1 MQEYNA
7 KKDEEVLAE
16 IYRNCKLA
24 LQSIEDILPE
34 CEDGELKAEM
44 QSQSEGYERISAKAS
59 AYAKNK
65 QIELK
70 EPNPLKKMM
79 MWGSIKMST
88 LADDSRSH
96 IADMMVQGTVMGI
109 NALRTSRGDT
119 KEDENDEVVAL
130 LDEMIEREEE
140 FEKRWKEYL

>member
-1 MQEYNA
+1 MQEYNP

-34 CEDGELKAEM
+34 CDDGELKAEIE
-44 QSQSEGYERISAKAS
+44 SQSEGYERISEKAS

-79 MWGSIKMST
+79 MWGAIKMST
-88 LADDSRSH
+88 LTNGTRSH
-96 IADMMVQGTVMGI
+96 IAEKMIRGTVMGI
-109 NALRTSRGDT
+109 TSLKT
-119 KEDENDEVVAL
+119 TQSESQSEDENVTNL
-130 LDEMIEREEE
+130 LNELIQLEERY
-140 FEKRWKEYL
+140 EKKLKSYL

>member
-79 MWGSIKMST
+79 MWGSIKKST
-88 LADDSRSH
+88 LTNASRSH
-96 IADMMVQGTVMGI
+96 VAEMMIRGTVMGI
-109 NALRTSRGDT
+109 TSLKT
-119 KEDENDEVVAL
+119 TQTESESEDENVKNL
-130 LDEMIEREEE
+130 LNELIELEERY
-140 FEKRWKEYL
+140 EKKLKSYL

>member
-34 CEDGELKAEM
+34 CEDGDLKAEM

-70 EPNPLKKMM
+70 EPNPFKKMM

-88 LADDSRSH
+88 LTNGSRSH
-96 IADMMVQGTVMGI
+96 VAEMMIRGTVMGI
-109 NALRTSRGDT
+109 TSLKT
-119 KEDENDEVVAL
+119 TQTESESEDESVKNL
-130 LDEMIEREEE
+130 LNELIELEERY
-140 FEKRWKEYL
+140 EKKLKSYL

>member
-34 CEDGELKAEM
+34 CEDGDLKAEM

-88 LADDSRSH
+88 LTNGSRSH
-96 IADMMVQGTVMGI
+96 VAEMMIRGTVMGI
-109 NALRTSRGDT
+109 TSLKT
-119 KEDENDEVVAL
+119 TQTESESEDESVKNL
-130 LDEMIEREEE
+130 LNELIELEERY
-140 FEKRWKEYL
+140 EKKLKSYL

>member
-1 MQEYNA
+1 MQEYNP

-34 CEDGELKAEM
+34 CEDGDLKAEM
-44 QSQSEGYERISAKAS
+44 EAQSEGYDRIIEKAS

-79 MWGSIKMST
+79 MWGAIKMST
-88 LADDSRSH
+88 LTNGTRSH
-96 IADMMVQGTVMGI
+96 IAEKMIRGTVMGI
-109 NALRTSRGDT
+109 TSLKT
-119 KEDENDEVVAL
+119 TQSESESEDENVKNL
-130 LDEMIEREEE
+130 LNELIQLEERY
-140 FEKRWKEYL
+140 EKKLKSYL

>member
-88 LADDSRSH
+88 LTNGSRSH
-96 IADMMVQGTVMGI
+96 VAEMMIRGTVMGI
-109 NALRTSRGDT
+109 TSLKT
-119 KEDENDEVVAL
+119 TQTESESEDENVKNL
-130 LDEMIEREEE
+130 LNELIELEERY
-140 FEKRWKEYL
+140 EKKLKSYL

>member
-70 EPNPLKKMM
+70 DPNPLKKMM

-88 LADDSRSH
+88 LTNGSRSH
-96 IADMMVQGTVMGI
+96 VAEMMIRGTVMGI
-109 NALRTSRGDT
+109 TSLKTTQTESDS
-119 KEDENDEVVAL
+119 EDENVKNL
-130 LDEMIEREEE
+130 LNELIELEERY
-140 FEKRWKEYL
+140 EKKLKSYL